1 MFDLASLRL
10 RFADPALE
18 ARFLDAYNRKYIAQ
32 ARLAIGLGIV
42 LVLLDSLVD
51 YAVEPAGSWVGNQI
65 RLFVVAPI
73 AIAGIVGSYL
83 AGVRRNFQRYAAI
96 WGVIAGLCLLAAMVA
111 LEVGG
116 GQGLSSWV
124 GLLNFVFIIVF
135 AFVILGLQ
143 FRYACI
149 IGVVF
154 FLLFLVMLGLVSSFP
169 VSSLAYYAYH
179 LGTVVLLAMFISY
192 WRERYIR
199 RDFVLQ
205 AELERERGRA
215 DALLYNMLPRQ
226 VAERIKGG
234 EFPIADSF
242 GEVTILFADLVDFTT
257 LTGKLAPRHLVEVLN
272 EVFSAFDRLVE
283 NYGVEKVKTIGDAYM
298 VMAGSTPSTDDSAE
312 QAAEAA
318 VGLAIDM
325 LRVVGEAAGELGYD
339 LQLRIGIHTGP
350 VIAGVIGVSKY
361 QYDIWGGTVNLAS
374 RMEQTGVPG
383 RIQVSETTY
392 WRVRNRFTFEPR
404 ETIDVKGA
412 GPLQTYLLEQHPIRR
427 NRFQRSD

>member
-10 RFADPALE
+10 RFADPVRE

-32 ARLAIGLGIV
+32 ARLAIGMGIV

-51 YAVEPAGSWVGNQI
+51 YAAEPARSGVGNQI
-65 RLFVVAPI
+65 RLFVVVPMGI
-73 AIAGIVGSYL
+73 VGIVGSYVTR
-83 AGVRRNFQRYAAI
+83 VRRGFQRYAAV
-96 WGVIAGLCLLAAMVA
+96 WGLIAGLGLLGAMAA

-154 FLLFLVMLGLVSSFP
+154 FVLFLVMLGLVSP
-169 VSSLAYYAYH
+169 LAVSRLAYYAYH

-199 RDFVLQ
+199 RDFLLQ
-205 AELERERGRA
+205 GELEQEQGRA

-226 VAERIKGG
+226 VAERIKSG
-234 EFPIADSF
+234 EYPIADSF
-242 GEVTILFADLVDFTT
+242 GEVTILFADLVDFTA
-257 LTGKLAPRHLVEVLN
+257 LTGKLAPRHLMEVLN

-283 NYGVEKVKTIGDAYM
+283 DYGVEKVKTIGDAYM
-298 VMAGSTPSTDDSAE
+298 AMAGSTPRTDNSAE

-325 LRVVGEAAGELGYD
+325 LRVVGQAADKLGYD

-361 QYDIWGGTVNLAS
+361 QYDVWGGTVNLAS
-374 RMEQTGVPG
+374 RMEETGVAG

-392 WRVRNRFTFEPR
+392 WRVRNKFTFEPR
-404 ETIDVKGA
+404 ETLDVKGA
-412 GPLQTYLLEQHPIRR
+412 GPLQTYLLVAPG
-427 NRFQRSD
+427 